1 MPFTTAPAPLFSL
14 QLQPAQRAWERVPRG
29 AEIEVLAGAICL
41 HRREYLAGMWVDL
54 PVLLRAGER
63 HRAGTTGW
71 LELEA
76 VGGARLRL
84 TPTRGWT
91 AWAGQMLA
99 RYRGLKAWPV

>member
-63 HRAGTTGW
+63 HRVSAAAWVEMEALEEARVAVAPAWGW
-71 LELEA
+71 M
-76 VGGARLRL
+76 
-84 TPTRGWT
+84 
-91 AWAGQMLA
+91 AWVAQMLA
-99 RYRGLKAWPV
+99 PRGWRRTWPG